1 MRSSLIKVALAG
13 LFAALATGSAMAQTD
28 QVKIGMI
35 DDESSV
41 YAGLGGKGSLIAIQ
55 MAIDDFGGKALGK
68 PIEFKFA
75 DHLNK
80 PDLGLN
86 IADGWLQRENFSLI
100 MGGGSS
106 AVLLAV
112 QNAMKSM
119 PTKTLIVTGASSMDF
134 AGKNCTAN
142 SIHATTN
149 NYVLLAPTAPSLL
162 KQGDSTWYILSS
174 DKADGENKRN
184 SGKSVY

>member
-1 MRSSLIKVALAG
+1 MMRKALTTAILAG
-13 LFAALATGSAMAQTD
+13 AFSAIAAVSAFAQND

-100 MGGGSS
+100 P
-106 AVLLAV
+106 AVA
-112 QNAMKSM
+112 
-119 PTKTLIVTGASSMDF
+119 
-134 AGKNCTAN
+134 
-142 SIHATTN
+142 
-149 NYVLLAPTAPSLL
+149 APRCCWRSRT
-162 KQGDSTWYILSS
+162 
-174 DKADGENKRN
+174 R
-184 SGKSVY
+184 